1 MTMKIL
7 VLKIMNSV
15 TCNSQ
20 RCLNLTLLLLMMGST
35 VFSINSLA
43 DKITPIPPN
52 NANKIS
58 QSTTHTNS
66 QVNPQSHNQNTIK
79 NNPYQGTDW
88 LLKNTEDA
96 EVRLSDYQGKPVIL
110 VFWATWCPY
119 CKKLL
124 PGIAKLHEK
133 YQAKGLTVFAVNI
146 KEDWQPKT
154 YWRNHDY
161 KFDALLNGDD
171 VAELYNVQGTP
182 AVVFIAPD
190 GKVLKS
196 AYFSDPNHAS
206 LEQFAQFYL
215 K

>member
-1 MTMKIL
+1 MTK
-7 VLKIMNSV
+7 
-15 TCNSQ
+15 
-20 RCLNLTLLLLMMGST
+20 LTLKMINSASGIGQRNINLSLFLLMMAST
-35 VFSINSLA
+35 VFSSNSLA
-43 DKITPIPPN
+43 N
-52 NANKIS
+52 NIVQTRS
-58 QSTTHTNS
+58 QATYQINEQKAVEDNS
-66 QVNPQSHNQNTIK
+66 
-79 NNPYQGTDW
+79 YQGTDW
-88 LLKNTEDA
+88 LLKNTEDT
-96 EVRLSDYQGKPVIL
+96 EIRLSDYQGKPVIL

-133 YQAKGLTVFAVNI
+133 YHTKGLTVFAVNI

-161 KFDALLNGDD
+161 QFDALLNGDD
-171 VAELYNVQGTP
+171 VAELYNVRGTP

-190 GKVLKS
+190 GKVLKT
-196 AYFSDPNHAS
+196 AHFSDPNHAS

>member
-1 MTMKIL
+1 MTKL
-7 VLKIMNSV
+7 ALKIINSV
-15 TCNSQ
+15 TCIE
-20 RCLNLTLLLLMMGST
+20 RRRINLSLFLLMMAST
-35 VFSINSLA
+35 VLSSSSFADNSTVIAANNIAKTSSQITPQMTHPINSQ
-43 DKITPIPPN
+43 KTIR
-52 NANKIS
+52 
-58 QSTTHTNS
+58 HNS
-66 QVNPQSHNQNTIK
+66 
-79 NNPYQGTDW
+79 YQGTDW
-88 LLKNTEDA
+88 LLKNTEDI
-96 EVRLSDYQGKPVIL
+96 EIRLSDYQGKPVIL

-161 KFDALLNGDD
+161 KFDALLNGDE
-171 VAELYNVQGTP
+171 VAELYNVRGTP

-190 GKVLKS
+190 GKVLKT

>member
-1 MTMKIL
+1 MI
-7 VLKIMNSV
+7 NSA
-15 TCNSQ
+15 SGIGQ
-20 RCLNLTLLLLMMGST
+20 RNINLSLFLLIVASI
-35 VFSINSLA
+35 VFSSNSLA
-43 DKITPIPPN
+43 N
-52 NANKIS
+52 NIVQTRS
-58 QSTTHTNS
+58 QATYQINEQKAVEDNS
-66 QVNPQSHNQNTIK
+66 
-79 NNPYQGTDW
+79 YQGTDW
-88 LLKNTEDA
+88 LLKNTEDT
-96 EVRLSDYQGKPVIL
+96 EIRLSDYQGKPVIL

-133 YQAKGLTVFAVNI
+133 YHTKGLTVFAVNI

-171 VAELYNVQGTP
+171 VAELYNVQGSP